1 MFDNGL
7 SEWVLV
13 LTVALLVL
21 GPQRALAIVKVVGLM
36 IGKAKGALAD
46 VQAQVEKELPQEG
59 LQELKDNVVAL
70 RQSNV
75 KRKVREVLAL
85 EERQA

>member
-13 LTVALLVL
+13 LTIALLVL
-21 GPQRALAIVKVVGLM
+21 GPRRALAIVEVVGLM

-46 VQAQVEKELPQEG
+46 LQAQVEKELPQEEI
-59 LQELKDNVVAL
+59 QELKDNVVAL
-70 RQSNV
+70 KQSNV
-75 KRKVREVLAL
+75 KRKVREVLAV